1 MNKAISRR
9 GLLLAI
15 LLITAA
21 AVSVAA
27 YVVWTYTVQV
37 TVQEAFEVSTNLPD
51 QFDIYPGET
60 KTYTISVK
68 NHASAP
74 LKAEI
79 AWEEVE
85 NPNNVK
91 YEVTIEPESQEI
103 APGATADFTVKI
115 KVEADSPVGAF
126 KLRFSVDRE
135 A

>member
-9 GLLLAI
+9 GLLLLI
-15 LLITAA
+15 LLTAA
-21 AVSVAA
+21 VACVA
-27 YVVWTYTVQV
+27 GYIVWTQTVTVQ
-37 TVQEAFEVSTNLPD
+37 VQEAFEVSSNLPE

-74 LKAEI
+74 LKAKI

-91 YEVTIEPESQEI
+91 YEVTIQPEEKEI
-103 APGATADFTVKI
+103 APGATADFTVKVTV
-115 KVEADSPVGAF
+115 KADSPTGAF
-126 KLRFSVDRE
+126 KLRFSVDRK

>member
-1 MNKAISRR
+1 M
-9 GLLLAI
+9 I
-15 LLITAA
+15 LLTAA
-21 AVSVAA
+21 VACVA
-27 YVVWTYTVQV
+27 GYIVWTQTVTVQ
-37 TVQEAFEVSTNLPD
+37 VQEAFEVSSNLPE

-74 LKAEI
+74 LKAKI

-91 YEVTIEPESQEI
+91 YEVTIQPEEKEI
-103 APGATADFTVKI
+103 APGATADFTVKVTV
-115 KVEADSPVGAF
+115 KADSPTGAF
-126 KLRFSVDRE
+126 KLRFSVDRK